1 MTMAED
7 SKPDPRRLLP
17 VWAPRGQPVPS
28 LWRPWESAGLS
39 SPPLASRETAAR
51 PPKTVRRP
59 SSRKRK
65 GGAPLASPLLQQQH
79 TWNYTGQNTFGS
91 FLKKERARR
100 RISRH
105 SLAVVSGIQERRLEA
120 IELNQSAPSYRD
132 IASLATILNIP
143 EQDLLEAAGCIK
155 REEGA

>member
-1 MTMAED
+1 MAED

-28 LWRPWESAGLS
+28 LWRPWERAHLS
-39 SPPLASRETAAR
+39 SAPPARREAAAL
-51 PPKTVRRP
+51 PPEKVRCP
-59 SSRKRK
+59 PSRKRK
-65 GGAPLASPLLQQQH
+65 GGAPLPSPLLQQQH
-79 TWNYTGQNTFGS
+79 AWSYTGQNTFGS

-132 IASLATILNIP
+132 IASLATVLQIP

>member
-1 MTMAED
+1 M
-7 SKPDPRRLLP
+7 
-17 VWAPRGQPVPS
+17 
-28 LWRPWESAGLS
+28 
-39 SPPLASRETAAR
+39 
-51 PPKTVRRP
+51 
-59 SSRKRK
+59 
-65 GGAPLASPLLQQQH
+65 ASPLLQQQH